1 MLEIEK
7 PMRVHV
13 AIKWVYIHAC
23 LLTCINITEV
33 LARDIDL
40 EILYNN
46 YHHWCF
52 VVFLL
57 QHVDYENSTI
67 CGYLKIQGLTDVGC
81 FVILMKIY
89 CDKS

>member
-52 VVFLL
+52 CFFF
-57 QHVDYENSTI
+57 I
-67 CGYLKIQGLTDVGC
+67 AACGL
-81 FVILMKIY
+81 
-89 CDKS
+89 